1 MSFFSSD
8 SQNTAFLDDKTEK
21 TRIDPILIDNQIR
34 DGSFIINIANM
45 RHMCDMI
52 RSIIQITKEKME
64 C

>member
-8 SQNTAFLDDKTEK
+8 LQNTAFLDDKTEK

-34 DGSFIINIANM
+34 DGSFINIANM